1 MLFFCSNGR
10 SHLFP
15 YRGGLPHLAV
25 NYTLG
30 WLVDDRELA
39 SLDLDLPRCRPF
51 SNLVVSGLETIGEFV
66 ALALIRRCIGVHRV
80 EQLDA
85 LLIRHL
91 VDTLGLWALLTQS
104 YAHHVAIRAKDEV
117 ALGQFT
123 ARLVHFTGIDHF

>member
-1 MLFFCSNGR
+1 MLSFCSNGR
-10 SHLFP
+10 CDLFP

-25 NYTLG
+25 NYTPG
-30 WLVDDRELA
+30 WLADDRELA

-66 ALALIRRCIGVHRV
+66 ALAFIRRCVGVHRV

-91 VDTLGLWALLTQS
+91 GDTLRLRSLLTQS
-104 YAHHVAIRAKDEV
+104 YAHHVAVRAKDKV
-117 ALGQFT
+117 APGQFT